1 MLRPKAWPERRFE
14 SSRLHTTPKLLTLM
28 INYRKLKSQ
37 IHRQGIGHVTGYVF
51 EPTTQQLETSDWQI
65 WTQDDVSKRKLIK
78 RLVSI
83 ICCKSMNHWRKEF
96 ML

>member
-1 MLRPKAWPERRFE
+1 
-14 SSRLHTTPKLLTLM
+14 M

-51 EPTTQQLETSDWQI
+51 EPTTQQLDSSDWEIFPVQSD
-65 WTQDDVSKRKLIK
+65 TSKRKFI
-78 RLVSI
+78 RMLVCI
-83 ICCKSMNHWRKEF
+83 IRDKGMNHWRKEF